1 LEKQS
6 FANGLAVISLV
17 GRHQAR
23 LGDGYFQQRF
33 EGVVIGDLAAGQE
46 KAERASLTVCS
57 DVDFARKAAAAS
69 KPSL

>member
-1 LEKQS
+1 
-6 FANGLAVISLV
+6 
-17 GRHQAR
+17 